1 MFSSTL
7 YVVAIMIAAISIQAA
22 PIVLFANDTSIAPYV
37 NNTNSTNGHHYTH
50 SGPGVS
56 LADLE
61 QGHTNS
67 SSVDDSV
74 TDKKDDGF
82 STGVIVILA
91 VGSIAICGGL
101 AWFLYHLYN
110 EFA

>member
-1 MFSSTL
+1 
-7 YVVAIMIAAISIQAA
+7 MIAAISIQAA
-22 PIVLFANDTSIAPYV
+22 PIVLPTNDTSIAPYV

-50 SGPGVS
+50 AGPDV
-56 LADLE
+56 LIADLE
-61 QGHTNS
+61 QEHTNS

-82 STGVIVILA
+82 PTGVIVILA
-91 VGSIAICGGL
+91 VGSVAICGGL
-101 AWFLYHLYN
+101 AWFLHHLYI